1 MGRVNEEMVERIQ
14 QAARMAG
21 KDEWEVLEDWNR
33 NLRRPEAVSIEE
45 YIARMAKN
53 KEHLRGDAPGFSTR

>member
-45 YIARMAKN
+45 YIARMAK
-53 KEHLRGDAPGFSTR
+53 K

>member
-1 MGRVNEEMVERIQ
+1 MVERIQ

-45 YIARMAKN
+45 YIARMAK
-53 KEHLRGDAPGFSTR
+53 K

>member
-1 MGRVNEEMVERIQ
+1 MGRVNEEMMERIQ

-33 NLRRPEAVSIEE
+33 RFREQAKDPREHLSVNE
-45 YIARMAKN
+45 YIAKLAK
-53 KEHLRGDAPGFSTR
+53 K

>member
-1 MGRVNEEMVERIQ
+1 MGRVNEEMVDRIQ
-14 QAARMAG
+14 QAAKMAG

-45 YIARMAKN
+45 YIAGMAK
-53 KEHLRGDAPGFSTR
+53 K

>member
-21 KDEWEVLEDWNR
+21 KDEWEVLEDCNR

-45 YIARMAKN
+45 YTARMAK
-53 KEHLRGDAPGFSTR
+53 K

>member
-33 NLRRPEAVSIEE
+33 NIRRPEAVSIEE
-45 YIARMAKN
+45 YIARMAK
-53 KEHLRGDAPGFSTR
+53 K

>member
-14 QAARMAG
+14 QAARTAG

-45 YIARMAKN
+45 YIARMAK
-53 KEHLRGDAPGFSTR
+53 K